1 MTQRDS
7 DLPVRRSGPG
17 LLSIVVPAYNE
28 EETLARVVE
37 KLLRVPC
44 LLEIV
49 IVDDCSADRTHE
61 IAQRLAAQ
69 FEQIRV
75 LRLARNSGKT
85 AALREGFAAT
95 KGEIVIVQDADLEYD
110 PDEIADLVEP
120 IRKGVA
126 DVVYGSRFLIRKAAR
141 VLYFYHFVANKCLT
155 LFSNLLTNVNL
166 SDVETG
172 YKAFRGEIIRNMIIT
187 SSGFGF
193 EIEVTAK
200 VCKLHCAI
208 FEVPISYYGRTYEQG
223 KKIGLSDGFAALWY
237 LVRYNLFMSL
247 KRSYRTVPMLR
258 QVEPLDSRLG
268 EFGQSAPWIAKVPG
282 RSREH
287 RDRALTP
294 GTVA

>member
-1 MTQRDS
+1 LKQS
-7 DLPVRRSGPG
+7 DPGLPNSQSSQK

-28 EETLARVVE
+28 EATLAKVVE
-37 KLLRVPC
+37 KLLRVPY

-49 IVDDCSADRTHE
+49 IVDDCSSDKTHE
-61 IAQRLAAQ
+61 IAQRLASQ

-75 LRLARNSGKT
+75 LRQARNSGKT

-95 KGEIVIVQDADLEYD
+95 SGEIVIVQDADLEYD
-110 PDEIADLVEP
+110 PDEIIDLVEP

-141 VLYFYHFVANKCLT
+141 VLYFYHYLANKGLT
-155 LFSNLLTNVNL
+155 LISNLLTNVNL

-200 VCKLHCAI
+200 VCKLRCAM

-223 KKIGLSDGFAALWY
+223 KKIGMSDGLAALWY
-237 LVRYNLFMSL
+237 LVRYNLLLDL
-247 KRSYRTVPMLR
+247 KHSYRTVPTLR
-258 QVEPLDSRLG
+258 QTEPAESDSAT
-268 EFGQSAPWIAKVPG
+268 SAS
-282 RSREH
+282 SRVYKCS
-287 RDRALTP
+287 AS
-294 GTVA
+294 